1 MKFYRN
7 FKKIIQIVFCIS
19 IMALVGYS
27 TIYYAGCYLRD
38 SQLIFTS
45 KDRLLLFSI
54 FALIFILIIIVCVL
68 LVKFIR
74 LESQMKQIISDISS
88 VEDNLVGLQRTTQ
101 EIIMELSK
109 RLGVGNFEK
118 KL

>member
-1 MKFYRN
+1 MVL
-7 FKKIIQIVFCIS
+7 IGS
-19 IMALVGYS
+19 S

-38 SQLIFTS
+38 NQLVFTS
-45 KDRLLLFSI
+45 KDRLLLFAI
-54 FALIFILIIIVCVL
+54 FSMIFILIVIVCVL

-74 LESQMKQIISDISS
+74 LENQIKQIISDISS

-101 EIIMELSK
+101 DIIMELSK